1 MKHNSYTND
10 TAPVSVII
18 PCYNS
23 VKTLD
28 RAVQSVARQTLR
40 PTELVLV
47 DDGSTDST
55 VEQMFELQKKFGKNW
70 IHIIEL
76 GEDLGV
82 STARNTGWDYAT
94 QKYVAFLDSD
104 DAWHEEK
111 IKIQY
116 TTMENNPRHIMSGHD
131 YKVVKEPFQSYELA
145 IDYKIEEYS
154 FTRQLLK
161 NHFVTPSVMIRR
173 DSRIKY
179 QTGRNDMEDHL
190 LLIELA
196 NLYGP
201 ALKIH
206 LPLTFL
212 FKKEWGVSGLSSRLW
227 IMEKGNLQ
235 NFIYLYKK
243 NIINLPLCLIM
254 MLLSL
259 LRYLRRLIIKYF
271 FYPIYSLKNNIT
283 KSADSE
289 L

>member
-1 MKHNSYTND
+1 MKHNFYPNE

-23 VKTLD
+23 EKTLG
-28 RAVQSVARQTLR
+28 RAVKSVARQTLR
-40 PTELVLV
+40 PAELVLV

-55 VEQMFELQKKFGKNW
+55 VKCMCELQKLFGKDW
-70 IHIIEL
+70 IIIIEL

-82 STARNTGWDYAT
+82 STARNTGWNYAT

-104 DAWHEEK
+104 DAWHQEK

-131 YKVVKEPFQSYELA
+131 YKIVKEPFQSYDLP

-154 FTRQLLK
+154 FIRQLFK
-161 NHFVTPSVMIRR
+161 NYFVTPSVMILR
-173 DSRIKY
+173 DSRIKF
-179 QTGRNDMEDHL
+179 QAGRSDMDDHL
-190 LLIELA
+190 LLLELA
-196 NLYGP
+196 YEYGP
-201 ALKIH
+201 ALKID

-227 IMEKGNLQ
+227 VMEKGNLK

-243 NIINLPLCLIM
+243 KIINLPLCLIM
-254 MLLSL
+254 LVLSL
-259 LRYLRRLIIKYF
+259 LRYQRRLLIKYIF
-271 FYPIYSLKNNIT
+271 SLK
-283 KSADSE
+283 
-289 L
+289 

>member
-1 MKHNSYTND
+1 MKQNYYPNV

-18 PCYNS
+18 PCYNCE
-23 VKTLD
+23 KTLD
-28 RAVQSVARQTLR
+28 RAVQSVVRQTLR

-55 VEQMFELQKKFGKNW
+55 VKRMFELQKIYGKDW

-82 STARNTGWDYAT
+82 STARNTGWNYAT

-104 DAWHEEK
+104 DAWHKEK

-116 TTMENNPRHIMSGHD
+116 TTMEKNPRHIMSGHD

-154 FTRQLLK
+154 FIRQLFK

-173 DSRIKY
+173 DSRIKF
-179 QTGRNDMEDHL
+179 QAGRNDMDDHL

-196 NLYGP
+196 YVYGP
-201 ALKIH
+201 ALKID

-212 FKKEWGVSGLSSRLW
+212 FKKEWGVSGLSSKLW
-227 IMEKGNLQ
+227 DMEKGNLQ

-243 NIINLPLCLIM
+243 KIINLPLCFIL
-254 MLLSL
+254 LVLSL
-259 LRYLRRLIIKYF
+259 LRYQRRLLIKYVF
-271 FYPIYSLKNNIT
+271 HFK
-283 KSADSE
+283 AF
-289 L
+289 